1 MTVAVTLLVF
11 AIGYASYYLMSH
23 SKDNH
28 KRLSRQFGD
37 ARISLIWV
45 VYQRLTGV
53 VFLGFLPGL
62 LVLSLSFWRFPD
74 LGVDWNLSGTIVFWT
89 SGLGICVLII
99 SYFFS
104 QKPENFHMY
113 PQIRDNPWTI
123 KTVVINAGSWLAYL
137 IAYEFLFR
145 GLVLFTLYFALGLL
159 PAIVIT
165 TSLYVLVHIPKGLK
179 ESIGA
184 IPFGVALGLIT
195 LEAGTIWPAF
205 FIHAL
210 LALST
215 DHFALRAHPDMRY
228 QAIGK
233 LRAN

>member
-1 MTVAVTLLVF
+1 MTVTLSLLVF
-11 AIGYASYYLMSH
+11 AMGYSSYYFMSH
-23 SKDNH
+23 SKNNH
-28 KRLSRQFGD
+28 KRLGRQFGED
-37 ARISLIWV
+37 KISLIWV
-45 VYQRLTGV
+45 VFQRSVGV
-53 VFLGFLPGL
+53 ACLGFFPGI
-62 LVLSLSFWRFPD
+62 LVLFLSFWRFSD
-74 LGVDWNLSGTIVFWT
+74 LGLDWNLSGIIVFWT
-89 SGLGICVLII
+89 SGLGICVLVI

-104 QKPENFHMY
+104 QKPENFQMY

-123 KTVVINAGSWLAYL
+123 KTVVINTGSWLAYL

-145 GLVLFTLYFALGLL
+145 GLILFTLYSALGLW

-184 IPFGVALGLIT
+184 IPFGLALGLIT
-195 LEAGTIWPAF
+195 LEAGSIWPAF
-205 FIHAL
+205 FIHAI

>member
-1 MTVAVTLLVF
+1 MIVVLSLIVF
-11 AIGYASYYLMSH
+11 AIGYSSYYFMSH
-23 SKDNH
+23 SKHIH
-28 KRLSRQFGD
+28 KRLSRQFGED
-37 ARISLIWV
+37 RISLIWIV
-45 VYQRLTGV
+45 FQRLTGV
-53 VFLGFLPGL
+53 ACLGFFPGL
-62 LVLSLSFWRFPD
+62 LVLSLSFWRFSD
-74 LGVDWNLSGTIVFWT
+74 LGLDWNLSGTTIFWT
-89 SGLGICVLII
+89 SGLGICVLVI

-104 QKPENFHMY
+104 QKPENFQTY

-195 LEAGTIWPAF
+195 LEAGSIWPAF
-205 FIHAL
+205 FIHAI

-215 DHFALRAHPDMRY
+215 DHFAIRAHPDMCY